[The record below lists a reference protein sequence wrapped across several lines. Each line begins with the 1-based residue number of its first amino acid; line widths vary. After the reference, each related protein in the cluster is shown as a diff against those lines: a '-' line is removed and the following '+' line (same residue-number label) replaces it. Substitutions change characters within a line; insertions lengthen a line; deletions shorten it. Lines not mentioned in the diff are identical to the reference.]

1 MTNEALVELIEQ
13 GDNDELL
20 PLLWDKTRD
29 LIYMKC
35 GQYWAF
41 YSAKL
46 KQHGYSLDDFKQEGY
61 NALILAV
68 KGFDSAKEY
77 KFTTYLN
84 YALKHVIRDLLSG
97 SSDAL
102 NQSGTMSLE
111 QPISEDK
118 DGGVLLLGDTIE
130 DETAAQEYERIDRL
144 DEFKP
149 LHEAVDSLPDTERNV
164 IQMRFF
170 EGLTLSKA
178 GERLGL
184 SYQRVKQLESD
195 ALKLL
200 RSGKTGKLLRDIYGD
215 EYAPRRHYAPL
226 MYAQHKG
233 LAAFR
238 SSGSSEVEDFV
249 LRRLARSGY

>member
-1 MTNEALVELIEQ
+1 MTNEALVELIKQ
-13 GDNDELL
+13 GGNDELL

-35 GQYWAF
+35 GQFWTF
-41 YSAKL
+41 YSDKL
-46 KQHGYSLDDFKQEGY
+46 KQHGHSLDDLRQESY
-61 NALILAV
+61 NALIFAV
-68 KGFDSAKEY
+68 EGYESEKGY

-84 YALKHVIRDLLSG
+84 YALKHVIRDLLSD

-102 NQSGTMSLE
+102 NQSGTMSLD
-111 QPISEDK
+111 QPICEDK
-118 DGGVLLLGDTIE
+118 EGGVLLLGDTIE
-130 DETAAQEYERIDRL
+130 DENSSAPFERIDRL

-149 LHEAVDSLPDTERNV
+149 LHEAVDSLPDSERGV

-178 GERLGL
+178 AERLRL
-184 SYQRVKQLESD
+184 SYQRVKQIESN

-200 RSGKTGKLLRDIYGD
+200 RRGKTGKRLWDIYGD
-215 EYAPRRHYAPL
+215 EYAPRRNFEPLTYAK
-226 MYAQHKG
+226 HKG

-249 LRRLARSGY
+249 LRRLS